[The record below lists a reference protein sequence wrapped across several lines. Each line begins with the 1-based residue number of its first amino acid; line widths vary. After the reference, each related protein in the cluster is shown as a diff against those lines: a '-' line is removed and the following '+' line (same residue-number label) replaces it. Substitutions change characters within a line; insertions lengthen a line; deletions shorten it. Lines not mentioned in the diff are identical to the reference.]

1 MAHEHVRA
9 RRAAGI
15 TLAWLGCAGLAL
27 SVARA
32 WAWDA
37 EDVRSVGSCVVSTI
51 EVGYDVGYDA
61 AIGGYAV
68 TSASLSGVPDG
79 CAGRE
84 VAVTLRGVGDLA
96 LAEGRAS
103 VTVPSTVVTMDGP
116 AVPVED
122 MAGVSLAMVTDAAG

>member
-9 RRAAGI
+9 RRAAGV
-15 TLAWLGCAGLAL
+15 TLAWLGCLGLAV
-27 SVARA
+27 SMARA

-37 EDVRSVGSCVVSTI
+37 EDVRGAGSCVVGTI

-68 TSASLSGVPDG
+68 TSASLTGVPDA

-84 VAVTLRGVGDLA
+84 VAVTLRGAGDQA
-96 LAEGRAS
+96 LAEGRAA
-103 VTVPSTVVTMDGP
+103 VTVPRTVVTLDGP
-116 AVPVED
+116 AVAVED